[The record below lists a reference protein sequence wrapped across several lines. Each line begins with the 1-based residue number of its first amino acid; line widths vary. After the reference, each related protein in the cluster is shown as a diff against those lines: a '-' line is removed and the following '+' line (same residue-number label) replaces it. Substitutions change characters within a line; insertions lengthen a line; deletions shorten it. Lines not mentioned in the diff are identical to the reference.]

1 MGCQEA
7 RRGPVEQYHGF
18 LLRFVP
24 YDEDCLFAH
33 RGQMK
38 RHGMK
43 AQIWGTVRMKVV
55 GYSLMLYTLP

>member
-1 MGCQEA
+1 MGYQEG
-7 RRGPVEQYHGF
+7 RRDPVERHHGF

-24 YDEDCLFAH
+24 YDEDFLLVH

-43 AQIWGTVRMKVV
+43 AQT
-55 GYSLMLYTLP
+55 